1 MPSIYQLKP
10 AFQNLLRPFVRR
22 LYQHGITANQVTLF
36 AMFISLLLA
45 GWLGFIFSKPTQA
58 NAFYFLLLPIWML
71 IRMAFNAIDGM
82 LAREF
87 KQQSKLGAYLNE
99 LCDVISDTA
108 LYLCFIVLSCIS
120 APLLLCVVFLAIL
133 SEYAGVMAP
142 LIGQER
148 RYDGPMGKSDRA
160 FWFSLLAVFYTLSQ
174 YFSEHVTFKLQQLMS
189 NGLLAIIALLLMITI
204 YNRIRHAIQI
214 TSH

>member
-10 AFQNLLRPFVRR
+10 VFQNLLRPFVRH

-142 LIGQER
+142 VIGQER

-160 FWFSLLAVFYTLSQ
+160 FWFSLLAVFYILSQ

-189 NGLLAIIALLLMITI
+189 NGLLAVIALLLMITI

>member
-10 AFQNLLRPFVRR
+10 AFQNFLRPFVRR
-22 LYQHGITANQVTLF
+22 LYQHDITANQVTLF
-36 AMFISLLLA
+36 AMLISLLIASFLA
-45 GWLGFIFSKPTQA
+45 YTFHAQPMA
-58 NAFYFLLLPIWML
+58 NAAFFLLVPIWML

-87 KQQSKLGAYLNE
+87 NQQSQLGAYLNE

-120 APLLLCVVFLAIL
+120 PTLLLCVVFLAIL

-142 LIGQER
+142 VIGQER

-160 FWFSLLAVFYTLSQ
+160 FWFSVLAVFYVLSQ
-174 YFSEHVTFKLQQLMS
+174 YFSAHITFKLQELIS
-189 NGLLAIIALLLMITI
+189 NGLLAIITLLLVITI
-204 YNRIRHAIQI
+204 YNRIRNAIEK
-214 TSH
+214 TSN